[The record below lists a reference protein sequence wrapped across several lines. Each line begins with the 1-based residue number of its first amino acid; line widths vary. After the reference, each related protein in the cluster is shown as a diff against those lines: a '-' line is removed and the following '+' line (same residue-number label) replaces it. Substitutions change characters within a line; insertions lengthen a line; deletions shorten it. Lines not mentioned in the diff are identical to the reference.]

1 MSIGKNTA
9 YNLMGFAI
17 PTVLGLATVPA
28 YIHLIG
34 PARYGVLSLVWLI
47 LGYFGL
53 FDLGLGRA
61 TTQRIAELRDAPQAE
76 RAVAFRTALVTNLAI
91 GVVGCLILWLAAY
104 VIFSRVVSLA
114 PDLRR
119 EAVSATPLVALALP
133 IATTL
138 GVLSGALMGRE
149 QFRLTNQI
157 STVSTTL
164 FQLLPLLVAWR
175 VGVDLRL
182 LVSASLLA
190 RAIALI
196 SLWRACTREF
206 ALENPV
212 AWDRKQLM
220 RLLRYGSWMTLSSM
234 TIPFLAFTDRFLIGS
249 LLGPVAVTIYNV
261 PSEAVKRIT
270 GVAGS
275 VASALF
281 PRFAT
286 EGKGEAVKLA
296 TYGADLLYT
305 LVTPAMA
312 VGLVLMEPLM
322 KLWLGQ
328 TIGSQ
333 AAPLARIF
341 MLAYWLNTF
350 LQIPFTRLQ
359 ASGRPDL
366 VTKIMAAEL
375 LPYMA
380 GLYWSL
386 KHFGLAGGA
395 WAFFIRMVVD
405 GVLLSW
411 FADTGL
417 PRLKLILGTMASLL
431 ALEALLSLTHA
442 SLEGQV
448 LLAAGVGLV
457 SGVAALLMM
466 PDDLLLRLPLPAAF
480 RRLLGRTPASPPAP
494 VGHAS

>member
-9 YNLMGFAI
+9 YNLVGFII

-61 TTQRIAELRDAPQAE
+61 TTQRIAELRDASRAE
-76 RAVAFRTALVTNLAI
+76 RAKAFHTALVTNLAI
-91 GVVGCLILWLAAY
+91 GVVGCLILWAAAY
-104 VIFSRVVSLA
+104 IIFSRVVSLA
-114 PDLRR
+114 PDLRA

-149 QFRLTNQI
+149 KFLLTNRI
-157 STVSTTL
+157 SATSTTL
-164 FQLLPLLVAWR
+164 FQILPLFVAWR
-175 VGVDLRL
+175 IGVDLRM
-182 LVSASLLA
+182 LVTASLLA
-190 RAIALI
+190 RGFAVF
-196 SLWRACTREF
+196 SLWRACGREF
-206 ALENPV
+206 ALDEPV
-212 AWDRKQLM
+212 AWDRAQLM

-249 LLGPVAVTIYNV
+249 ILGPVAVTIYNV

-286 EGKGEAVKLA
+286 EGREEAVKLA
-296 TYGADLLYT
+296 TYGADLLYA

-312 VGLVLMEPLM
+312 VGLVLMDPLM
-322 KLWLGQ
+322 RLWLGQ
-328 TIGSQ
+328 SIGAQ

-359 ASGRPDL
+359 AGGRPDL

-375 LPYMA
+375 LPYIA

-386 KHFGLAGGA
+386 KTFGLAGGA

-411 FADTGL
+411 FADTGF
-417 PRLKLILGTMASLL
+417 PRLRLMLGTLAALLGLEAWLTLGPVL
-431 ALEALLSLTHA
+431 ALPGLIA
-442 SLEGQV
+442 
-448 LLAAGVGLV
+448 LAALVGLV
-457 SGVAALLMM
+457 GTLAALLVL
-466 PDDLLLRLPLPAAF
+466 PQDLLDRLPAPQALRRMLRPA
-480 RRLLGRTPASPPAP
+480 RISPPIGNKP
-494 VGHAS
+494 